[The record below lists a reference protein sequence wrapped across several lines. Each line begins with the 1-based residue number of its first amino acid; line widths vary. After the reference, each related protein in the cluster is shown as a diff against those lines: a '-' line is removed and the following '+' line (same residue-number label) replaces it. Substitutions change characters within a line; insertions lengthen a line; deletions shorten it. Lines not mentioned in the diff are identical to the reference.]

1 VSFAGVSLLAMSVVA
16 GAGTQRVTGLGFAL
30 VSSPLL
36 VLVAGP
42 FNGVLLANVL
52 SLTVNLVVLAMTW
65 REVEV
70 RRALLLL
77 APALCLVPVGAYV
90 ARHLRPP
97 VLLVLIGALVVIALV
112 AVLASDR
119 ARVFRGPGGAA
130 VAGALSG
137 FMNVTAGVGG
147 PAMALHAVSTDWDH
161 RRFVP
166 SVQLYSAGLNLG
178 SIAAKGLP
186 HVPGSTLLVLLTALT
201 GGIVVGNVLAR
212 RVSPGQAR
220 RAVVA
225 LALLGGLATMVKGV
239 LTW

>member
-1 VSFAGVSLLAMSVVA
+1 MSVVA

-130 VAGALSG
+130 AAARSG
-137 FMNVTAGVGG
+137 FRNVTAGVGG
-147 PAMALHAVSTDWDH
+147 PAMALYAVSTDWDH

-178 SIAAKGLP
+178 SIAAKGQP
-186 HVPGSTLLVLLTALT
+186 HVPRSTLLVLLTALT